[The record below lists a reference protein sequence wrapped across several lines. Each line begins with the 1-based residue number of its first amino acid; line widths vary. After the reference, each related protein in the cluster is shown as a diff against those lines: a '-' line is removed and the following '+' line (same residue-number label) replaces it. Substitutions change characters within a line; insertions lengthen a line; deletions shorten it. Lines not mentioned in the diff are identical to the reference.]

1 MTPTWDMIVNAGA
14 SGLIVLVAGVFLV
27 TYARIRPWRATA
39 MGWYL
44 ICFVATILG
53 LGAYTVTITL
63 VGIHSSAA
71 PYLRVARVIL
81 LLVISGL
88 LVVATR
94 TVRRA
99 QRPIAPPP
107 PQEDA
112 ESVPPLSEEGNL

>member
-1 MTPTWDMIVNAGA
+1 MTLTWSMIVNAGA

-27 TYARIRPWRATA
+27 TYARIRPWRTTA

-63 VGIHSSAA
+63 VGVHSPAA
-71 PYLRVARVIL
+71 PFLRVARVIL

-88 LVVATR
+88 LVLATR

-107 PQEDA
+107 PPEDA
-112 ESVPPLSEEGNL
+112 E